1 MAPLEDPRP
10 EQLAAIEGV
19 AEGAA
24 IELAEE
30 GAAIGVAEE
39 SAAIEAL
46 AEEGAA
52 IELADGAA
60 GGERV
65 AGAAGAAGAAGRR
78 VRFARGVSEMPGER
92 AVVVLHEDT
101 ILRWR
106 PTPDP
111 PAGALARLSEVAV
124 GAAIAVEHGGTWDE
138 GLVLGRVV
146 RPARAG
152 GFRVDGDVERYPS
165 IAEAERAHGPLE
177 AGDPQEP
184 PARNG
189 DPVFELGEPM
199 GRDARGLA
207 RRARR

>member
-1 MAPLEDPRP
+1 MAPLEDPGP
-10 EQLAAIEGV
+10 EQLTAIDVAEEGV
-19 AEGAA
+19 A

-65 AGAAGAAGAAGRR
+65 ATAGAPGRR
-78 VRFARGVSEMPGER
+78 VRFARGVSELPGEL

-106 PTPDP
+106 PAPNRPD
-111 PAGALARLSEVAV
+111 GALARLSEVAV

-152 GFRVDGDVERYPS
+152 GFRVDGDVEHYPS

-184 PARNG
+184 PARTA
-189 DPVFELGEPM
+189 DPAFELGEPI
-199 GRDARGLA
+199 GRDPRGLA